1 MSYSR
6 KPESLATL
14 LWKPRILQHVLPS
27 QILCHRDDINEYGP
41 VCALACAEI
50 GSPLMWNSYYNDHMS
65 ESLWHLDY
73 APQHVSAS
81 CLFGKIS
88 VKNEYQCCRTKLLT
102 LGVTRKV
109 QGL

>member
-1 MSYSR
+1 
-6 KPESLATL
+6 
-14 LWKPRILQHVLPS
+14 
-27 QILCHRDDINEYGP
+27 
-41 VCALACAEI
+41 
-50 GSPLMWNSYYNDHMS
+50 MS

-81 CLFGKIS
+81 CLSGKIS
-88 VKNEYQCCRTKLLT
+88 VKNKYQCYRTKLLT